1 MRCAR
6 GQGTIEYLAVVLLVG
21 VVVGAGTAVAAGGPA
36 SDVAPAV
43 TRQFIRALCLVTGG
57 DCDRD
62 RAPCDVGTSTEGRE
76 WAVTVLVVKGGHR
89 SAIVREQRSDG
100 TVVVTQVKAPLG
112 GIEATTGTRARIRF
126 GGRDLAFGGD
136 VTAAVTAEL
145 GDGRTWRVPNA
156 RAADALVAALEAG
169 APVRPADEEVDH
181 AGIEAGVSGTTPLG
195 QVAQASGSASMHVGG
210 ARRTDRATGNRTY
223 YLDLGVA
230 AEAGASARASK
241 SKASAAGADAER
253 FALTVGPDGRWIDL
267 ARIQIGELSGAA
279 SLPSELGPVADA
291 LDVPTSGHR
300 RWVTETHLDLSDAQN
315 LAAAEAVVAQG
326 RSKDPLGAAKALNA
340 LSLRLAGHG
349 VVDARS
355 YAVDSDTTG
364 FEGHGGQGFKFGG
377 TYEKTTE
384 KTRLIAAE
392 TRGIDGRWRRR
403 DDCLQE
409 ARAA

>member
-6 GQGTIEYLAVVLLVG
+6 GQGTIEYLAVVLLVA
-21 VVVGAGTAVAAGGPA
+21 VVAGAGTAVAAGGPA
-36 SDVAPAV
+36 SDIAPAV

-112 GIEATTGTRARIRF
+112 GIEATSGTRARIRF

-181 AGIEAGVSGTTPLG
+181 AGIEAGVSGTTP
-195 QVAQASGSASMHVGG
+195 
-210 ARRTDRATGNRTY
+210 
-223 YLDLGVA
+223 
-230 AEAGASARASK
+230 SARSRRPP
-241 SKASAAGADAER
+241 GAPR
-253 FALTVGPDGRWIDL
+253 C
-267 ARIQIGELSGAA
+267 
-279 SLPSELGPVADA
+279 
-291 LDVPTSGHR
+291 TS
-300 RWVTETHLDLSDAQN
+300 
-315 LAAAEAVVAQG
+315 
-326 RSKDPLGAAKALNA
+326 
-340 LSLRLAGHG
+340 AGHG
-349 VVDARS
+349 ARI
-355 YAVDSDTTG
+355 ARPATG
-364 FEGHGGQGFKFGG
+364 RITWTWGW
-377 TYEKTTE
+377 
-384 KTRLIAAE
+384 RP
-392 TRGIDGRWRRR
+392 RPVRRR
-403 DDCLQE
+403 GRRR
-409 ARAA
+409 ARRRRPARTPSASR